1 MHTQTQETQAAI
13 VGCNFQLFYREMQEM
28 INAQVRIC
36 VQILSSFMDSLLG
49 APYQVS
55 EFTKKKVLG

>member
-1 MHTQTQETQAAI
+1 MHTQTQEIQAAI

-28 INAQVRIC
+28 IDTQVPIC
-36 VQILSSFMDSLLG
+36 VQIHLSFMDSLLG
-49 APYQVS
+49 ASYKVS